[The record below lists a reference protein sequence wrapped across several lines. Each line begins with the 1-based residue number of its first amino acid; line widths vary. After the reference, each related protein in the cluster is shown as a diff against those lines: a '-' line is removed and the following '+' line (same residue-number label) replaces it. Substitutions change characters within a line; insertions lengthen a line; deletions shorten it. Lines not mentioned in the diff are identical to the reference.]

1 MDRAACVISSVGAV
15 TDKHPD
21 RGALSAAATT
31 AAADFPRKYPQSSS
45 ASVLA
50 GYLEVNT
57 NLVFDFTLGTRTR
70 NNLVV
75 TFGYTHSSA
84 AAHTMSGGLPPE
96 ALVEADNDPFA
107 EDSDADDDEAAAD
120 L

>member
-1 MDRAACVISSVGAV
+1 LTA
-15 TDKHPD
+15 
-21 RGALSAAATT
+21 AAATA
-31 AAADFPRKYPQSSS
+31 AAADFPRKYPRSSS
-45 ASVLA
+45 ASVLE

-57 NLVFDFTLGTRTR
+57 NMIFDFTLGTSTR

-84 AAHTMSGGLPPE
+84 AAQTSAMSGGSPPE
-96 ALVEADNDPFA
+96 ALAEGDIDPYA
-107 EDSDADDDEAAAD
+107 EDSEADGDEAAAD